1 MKEVLVLQ
9 GLIRHAAVRPPQL
22 PVDDGERAELGRLA
36 AQAGLVEQPQRRAA
50 AG

>member
-22 PVDDGERAELGRLA
+22 PVNDAERTELGRLA
-36 AQAGLVEQPQRRAA
+36 TQAGLVKEQSRYAA
-50 AG
+50 AR